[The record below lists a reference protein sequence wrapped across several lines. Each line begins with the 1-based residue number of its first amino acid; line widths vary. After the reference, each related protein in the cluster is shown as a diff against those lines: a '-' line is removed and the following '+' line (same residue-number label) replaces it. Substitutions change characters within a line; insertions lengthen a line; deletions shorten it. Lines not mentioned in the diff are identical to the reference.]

1 MTIMKKDLR
10 SEREFHR
17 REENKKSILQVAEMI
32 FAQKGYSLATMDEIA
47 KETQFSKA
55 TLYQYFK
62 SKSEMFF
69 EIIYK
74 SFEEVLQQIKK
85 VQRAEI
91 SAEEKLR
98 KVIYCIGSYHHTKKN
113 ISRVFI
119 MEKALMKKLLYQ
131 DSKEQNAPSSPHPPV
146 PKRFKS
152 ALDEI
157 FEVICE
163 IIKEGVT
170 VGEFRKVDTRQAS
183 IILGAMIRGF
193 HFRGPIRDGELSVQ
207 ESTDLLHNFF
217 LYGIKKDRNA

>member
-1 MTIMKKDLR
+1 MTTMKKDLR

-17 REENKKSILQVAEMI
+17 REENKKSILKVAEMI

-47 KETQFSKA
+47 EETQFSKA

-74 SFEEVLQQIKK
+74 TLEEVLQKLKK
-85 VQRAEI
+85 VQQAEMN
-91 SAEEKLR
+91 AEEKLR
-98 KVIYCIGSYHHTKKN
+98 KMIYCIGSHYHTKKN

-119 MEKALMKKLLYQ
+119 MEKALMKKLLYPE
-131 DSKEQNAPSSPHPPV
+131 SKEQNVHSSPHPPV

-157 FEVICE
+157 FEVMCE

-170 VGEFRKVDTRQAS
+170 AGEFRKVDTRQAS
-183 IILGAMIRGF
+183 VILGAMIRGF
-193 HFRGPIRDGELSVQ
+193 HFRGPFRDGELSVQ

-217 LYGIKKDRNA
+217 LYGIKNDRNA